1 MSSASSS
8 KTSIELVRCYC
19 TVPAALQ
26 TSWTLQNPG
35 RRFFTCKFYNPEM
48 QFRGCNFFK
57 WVDESSTN
65 WQRKVINSLVMEKM
79 SLKQEISE
87 IKMKVGQYEESK
99 YNRDREMAKLK
110 TKCEDLSLEAMK
122 LRKKVKI
129 MTKIIKTLTVLVV
142 FLLY

>member
-8 KTSIELVRCYC
+8 ETSIELVRCYC

-26 TSWTLQNPG
+26 TSWTSQNPG

-57 WVDESSTN
+57 W
-65 WQRKVINSLVMEKM
+65 KVINFLVMEKM

-87 IKMKVGQYEESK
+87 IKIKCDENRRRREIIGKRRWKQRRQWRMSSERRQWRMSSVTVERKFEE
-99 YNRDREMAKLK
+99 R
-110 TKCEDLSLEAMK
+110 
-122 LRKKVKI
+122 
-129 MTKIIKTLTVLVV
+129 
-142 FLLY
+142 